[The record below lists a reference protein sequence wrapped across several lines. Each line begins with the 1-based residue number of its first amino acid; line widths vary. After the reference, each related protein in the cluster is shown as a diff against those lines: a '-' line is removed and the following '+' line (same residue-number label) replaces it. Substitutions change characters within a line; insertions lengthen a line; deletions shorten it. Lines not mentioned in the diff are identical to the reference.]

1 MTGQREGRAE
11 ARGVARWPWAPG
23 RAIGGHIGLGST
35 GEPSEPRAS
44 SPLPWAADSS
54 ALESSFC
61 LRRLL
66 PASMAWGPSHPPLG
80 VGESPA
86 ILCRVSAGL
95 ESRPGGKN
103 LLYFSGLISL
113 FFPSPFNVKNLMTLQ
128 CPAEYTAAVGSDRLQ
143 SQRFWGSR
151 YGQEWWLW
159 AGVGW
164 ALLGDSGGS
173 CGQQLPCPH
182 PGSQRGAQL
191 GEGKGWALLRKSR
204 VLEEAPGPSYPCA
217 HS

>member
-1 MTGQREGRAE
+1 MGPRTGYRWTHWTWFHRGTVRAQGQQPPPMGSRQLRPGVFLLLAE
-11 ARGVARWPWAPG
+11 AASCQ
-23 RAIGGHIGLGST
+23 HGLGSKPPTT
-35 GEPSEPRAS
+35 GCGREPGHSVQS
-44 SPLPWAADSS
+44 
-54 ALESSFC
+54 
-61 LRRLL
+61 
-66 PASMAWGPSHPPLG
+66 
-80 VGESPA
+80 
-86 ILCRVSAGL
+86 LCRPREQA
-95 ESRPGGKN
+95 RGKKPA
-103 LLYFSGLISL
+103 LLFRTYFS
-113 FFPSPFNVKNLMTLQ
+113 FFSSPFNVKNLMTLQ